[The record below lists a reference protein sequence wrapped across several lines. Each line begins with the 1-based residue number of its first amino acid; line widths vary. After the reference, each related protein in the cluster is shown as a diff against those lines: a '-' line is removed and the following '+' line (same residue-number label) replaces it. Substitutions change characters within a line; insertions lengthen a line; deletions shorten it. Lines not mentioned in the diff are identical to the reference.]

1 MFRKKPAVPEPRESG
16 TLTGRLSVQRS
27 ALAVWFLTGILCF
40 LPVLVMNDLF
50 GYFVPAFFLFASL
63 LSAGICRWQSGKI
76 RLSFEGGENVCRRK
90 ERMSFSVLLENHSR
104 IPCSRCSVSLRME
117 AEDGSSLSGNQ
128 ALFTLG
134 SGERRTF
141 QFEAVFDHLG
151 VYRVVVE
158 EVCVHSLIG
167 VLSFRVDFQSRTD
180 AVTVCPRFYIMEE
193 SMLSE
198 QVYTDSQQA
207 KIKSEAESIDSAGVR
222 EYAYGDPIKLIHW
235 KLSSHSGNY
244 VTRVLESYGKHALT
258 VIPCCWIRPET
269 VELRMDLRDSVI
281 ESCASLC
288 RQAGEDGMET
298 RIRFAGRGGLTAEY
312 LPERE
317 EDFSTLLGEMQ
328 PFSTDPEARAAVQD
342 LLEKE
347 AASLYSSDNIAVCT
361 AALNEVMT
369 EVLIRMTAGGR
380 NVVLFFCT
388 SGQAESSV
396 ESQIRELETC
406 GVLCI
411 VFQEPESLGRAVGQ

>member
-1 MFRKKPAVPEPRESG
+1 MFRKTTGNTEVRESG
-16 TLTGRLSVQRS
+16 TRSRRASVQRS

-63 LSAGICRWQSGKI
+63 LSAGICRWQSGRI
-76 RLSFEGGENVCRRK
+76 RLSFEGGEDICRRK
-90 ERMSFSVLLENHSR
+90 EQMAFSVLLENHSR
-104 IPCSRCSVSLRME
+104 IPCSCCSVSLRME
-117 AEDGSSLSGNQ
+117 AEDGSSLSGSQ
-128 ALFTLG
+128 AVFTLG
-134 SGERRTF
+134 PGERRSF
-141 QFEAVFDHLG
+141 HFDAVFDHLG
-151 VYRVVVE
+151 IYRVVVE

-167 VLSFRVDFQSRTD
+167 VLSFGADFHSRTD
-180 AVTVCPRFYIMEE
+180 AVTVCPRFYILEE

-198 QVYTDSQQA
+198 RVYTDNQQA

-258 VIPCCWIRPET
+258 VIPCCWILPET
-269 VELRMDLRDSVI
+269 VEHRMDLRDSVI

-288 RQAGEDGMET
+288 RQADEDGMET
-298 RIRFAGRGGLTAEY
+298 RIRFAGRGGMISEY

-317 EDFSTLLGEMQ
+317 EDFSALLEEML
-328 PFSTDPEARAAVQD
+328 PFSADPEVRAAVLD
-342 LLEKE
+342 LLEQE
-347 AASLYSSDNIAVCT
+347 SASLYSSDNMAVCT
-361 AALNEVMT
+361 AALNEVMM

-388 SGQAESSV
+388 AGQSDSSV
-396 ESQIRELETC
+396 ERQIRELEAC

-411 VFQEPESLGRAVGQ
+411 VFQEPESLGRAV